1 MVGHVSCEPQQ
12 SLGDVAA
19 RIDMQES
26 QQAQGLNLVVF
37 VPQRKQKESRSKGQQ
52 ALAGLADG
60 NAPQP
65 QMLDEKAL
73 SLIHES
79 FLLAKVLSL
88 CGERIR
94 ALFFSASRG

>member
-19 RIDMQES
+19 RIDVQES

-37 VPQRKQKESRSKGQQ
+37 VPQREQKAGRSKSEQ
-52 ALAGLADG
+52 AFAGLEDG

-65 QMLDEKAL
+65 QMLDQKAL

-79 FLLAKVLSL
+79 FLLANVLSL
-88 CGERIR
+88 
-94 ALFFSASRG
+94 